1 MAAVTTSVL
10 EWAHATLTLPGQVEC
25 GDRHV
30 VMPFDSK
37 LLIAVVDGLGH
48 GEEAARVAE
57 RSVATL
63 ETWGERETPVALM
76 ERCHAEL
83 RGSRGVV
90 MSLALF
96 DASERTMS
104 WLGVGNVEGR
114 LLRRFPSSERRHQNL
129 LMRPGV
135 VGERLPTLQAV
146 TFPIGRG
153 DMIIFATDG
162 IHPRFAEHIDTG
174 STLQEIADGIIAHHG
189 KNNDD
194 ALVLVAKYS
203 G

>member
-1 MAAVTTSVL
+1 MATVSTDPL
-10 EWAHATLTLPGQVEC
+10 ELAHATLTLPGQVEC
-25 GDRHV
+25 GDRHAV
-30 VMPFDSK
+30 ISLGAK

-48 GEEAARVAE
+48 GGEAARAAE
-57 RSVATL
+57 RALAALHEFTGS
-63 ETWGERETPVALM
+63 ETPVALM
-76 ERCHAEL
+76 ERCHSEL

-90 MSLALF
+90 MSLAMF
-96 DASERTMS
+96 DADEQTIT

-114 LLRRFPSSERRHQNL
+114 LLRKIPNSERRHQNL

-135 VGERLPTLQAV
+135 VGERLPALQAV
-146 TFPIGRG
+146 TLPIARG
-153 DMIIFATDG
+153 DMVILATDG

-174 STLQEIADGIIAHHG
+174 ATLQEIADEIIVCHG

-194 ALVLVAKYS
+194 ALVLVAKYT